1 MTLEKRM
8 KRAIKSNDI
17 RIIHEVFEEIYV
29 TYGKLVYFK
38 IMQYVSNKLDVEEL
52 TQDVFVSFYNNL
64 KCTDILDIKYYLV
77 ASAKNKA
84 VDFIKKK
91 KVVLQSDDR
100 VIFETEDIVDNYME
114 YDDIIEIMKCFLNE
128 FEIEII
134 IKHIIDD
141 LSFKQ
146 LSIQYKKPLNTIIS
160 IYHRALKKFK
170 KERDKNEREK

>member
-77 ASAKNKA
+77 TSAKNKA

-100 VIFETEDIVDNYME
+100 VIFETSRTSPCSERCAAGRSTRSSNDTTLFRNALFRRSRQALIV
-114 YDDIIEIMKCFLNE
+114 
-128 FEIEII
+128 
-134 IKHIIDD
+134 
-141 LSFKQ
+141 
-146 LSIQYKKPLNTIIS
+146 TRIS
-160 IYHRALKKFK
+160 HAFSWASSSKSA
-170 KERDKNEREK
+170 ERSAYFRKTS

>member
-1 MTLEKRM
+1 MTLEK
-8 KRAIKSNDI
+8 KLKCAIKSNDNK
-17 RIIHEVFEEIYV
+17 IIHDVFEEIYV

-38 IMQYVSNKLDVEEL
+38 IMQYVTNKFDAEEL

-64 KCTDILDIKYYLV
+64 YSTNILNIKYYLI

-84 VDFIKKK
+84 IDFIKKK
-91 KVVLQSDDR
+91 KEVLISDEKT
-100 VIFETEDIVDNYME
+100 IFEVEDVVDKCIE
-114 YDDIIEIMKCFLNE
+114 YDEIIEAMKKFLSE

-134 IKHIIDD
+134 IKHIMDD

-170 KERDKNEREK
+170 KEREKNEKTK

>member
-1 MTLEKRM
+1 MTLEKRL
-8 KRAIKSNDI
+8 KCAIKSNDNK
-17 RIIHEVFEEIYV
+17 IIHDVFEEIYV

-38 IMQYVSNKLDVEEL
+38 IMQYVTNKLDAEEL

-64 KCTDILDIKYYLV
+64 YSTDILNVKYYLI

-84 VDFIKKK
+84 IDFIKKK
-91 KVVLQSDDR
+91 KEVLISDENT
-100 VIFETEDIVDNYME
+100 IFEVEDVVDKCIE
-114 YDDIIEIMKCFLNE
+114 YDEIIDAMKKFLSE

-160 IYHRALKKFK
+160 IYYRALKKFK
-170 KERDKNEREK
+170 KEREKNEKEK